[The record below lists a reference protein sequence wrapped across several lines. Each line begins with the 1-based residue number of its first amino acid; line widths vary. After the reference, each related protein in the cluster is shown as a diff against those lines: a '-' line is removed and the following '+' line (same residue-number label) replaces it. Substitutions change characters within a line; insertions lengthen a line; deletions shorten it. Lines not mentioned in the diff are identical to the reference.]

1 MTVPNVRRV
10 SGSCPAGCMA
20 KVGLWWWRQ
29 QRRSNPNGGSR
40 CQDLAITQLVI
51 LSAASMIAELN
62 CRRPSKTK
70 PPEEAVDKLIRA
82 GLLGEVRA
90 AGSLPV

>member
-1 MTVPNVRRV
+1 M
-10 SGSCPAGCMA
+10 
-20 KVGLWWWRQ
+20 
-29 QRRSNPNGGSR
+29 SR
-40 CQDLAITQLVI
+40 PSDTQLVI

>member
-1 MTVPNVRRV
+1 
-10 SGSCPAGCMA
+10 
-20 KVGLWWWRQ
+20 
-29 QRRSNPNGGSR
+29 
-40 CQDLAITQLVI
+40 
-51 LSAASMIAELN
+51 MIAELN

-82 GLLGEVRA
+82 GLLGEVRV